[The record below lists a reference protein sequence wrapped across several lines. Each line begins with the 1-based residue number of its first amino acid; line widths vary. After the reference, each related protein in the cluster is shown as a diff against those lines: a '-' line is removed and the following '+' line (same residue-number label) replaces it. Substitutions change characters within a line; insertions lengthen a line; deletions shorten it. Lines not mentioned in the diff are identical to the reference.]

1 MLPIMPVVTGETGD
15 AATAEDSYGTLRFSG
30 LSAICG
36 NETPRPRRIDGRTS
50 DYPSLRSCVTTEC
63 HALPKTRT

>member
-36 NETPRPRRIDGRTS
+36 NETPAKPRGLVASTVEPATTRRS
-50 DYPSLRSCVTTEC
+50 DPG
-63 HALPKTRT
+63 